1 MDGFLAGDRRAQ
13 LGGEIEGRMR
23 SLHTGI
29 FAANIARMDDPRWKE
44 PAQMAR
50 RLTTVD
56 FASDGDLLCE
66 VTEEI
71 ASLLAEDTLE
81 SLNFGPL
88 VLTRHGSVIDE
99 CRKAPA
105 LQGAREF

>member
-1 MDGFLAGDRRAQ
+1 
-13 LGGEIEGRMR
+13 
-23 SLHTGI
+23 
-29 FAANIARMDDPRWKE
+29 
-44 PAQMAR
+44 
-50 RLTTVD
+50 
-56 FASDGDLLCE
+56 